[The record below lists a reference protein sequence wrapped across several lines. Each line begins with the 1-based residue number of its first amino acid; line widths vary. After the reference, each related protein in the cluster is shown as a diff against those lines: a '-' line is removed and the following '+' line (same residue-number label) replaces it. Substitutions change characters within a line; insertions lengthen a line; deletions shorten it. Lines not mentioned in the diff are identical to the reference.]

1 MLNANASSDSMSL
14 LNPTLREI
22 LEEFFSLQRF
32 PRKGTIRRHENE
44 INFMRSLTVL
54 ILTMWSCSSGE

>member
-14 LNPTLREI
+14 LNPTLSEI

-32 PRKGTIRRHENE
+32 LRKGIIGRHENE

-54 ILTMWSCSSGE
+54 ILTVWSCSSGE